1 MFLEIKLLFKNNKF
15 NFLNQFEINQ
25 RKYKS
30 SLLKLGNHTVL
41 AIIALI
47 AIGSATRVMEAG
59 LACPDWPLCYGTF
72 LPLTHMNLRV
82 FLEWFHR
89 LDAFLVGILIVTQFA
104 LSFLWRKFLPN
115 WLPKIYSFLVFL
127 IILQGTLGALTVIN
141 MLSSLSVMSHLLI
154 AFIILITAIYVN
166 QALMN
171 KSMDKNILWWK
182 YLLSIPL
189 SLTLVQSVIG
199 VRLSSTWSAHLCL
212 SMNQNCIVLNSH
224 KLFAIPV
231 FISVISIILVSFL
244 KFDLFKNN
252 WKFLISAFLLL
263 ISQITLGVLSLKTNL
278 NEPLII
284 ISHQIVASLMVA
296 TLSTL
301 IFKNS
306 SENLLINST
315 KNNVILSFN

>member
-1 MFLEIKLLFKNNKF
+1 MF

-166 QALMN
+166 QALIN
-171 KSMDKNILWWK
+171 KAIDKNILWWK

-306 SENLLINST
+306 SENILINST

>member
-1 MFLEIKLLFKNNKF
+1 MF

-47 AIGSATRVMEAG
+47 GIGSATRVMEAG

-89 LDAFLVGILIVTQFA
+89 LDAFLVGILIVIQFA

-166 QALMN
+166 QALIN
-171 KSMDKNILWWK
+171 KAIDKNILWWK

-252 WKFLISAFLLL
+252 WKFLISALLLL
-263 ISQITLGVLSLKTNL
+263 ISQITLGILSLKTNL
-278 NEPLII
+278 SEPLII

-296 TLSTL
+296 TLSSL

-306 SENLLINST
+306 SENIPINST

>member
-1 MFLEIKLLFKNNKF
+1 MF

-166 QALMN
+166 QALIN
-171 KSMDKNILWWK
+171 KEMDKNILWWK

-306 SENLLINST
+306 SENILINST

>member
-1 MFLEIKLLFKNNKF
+1 MNKFEDYQIKYKTTLFK
-15 NFLNQFEINQ
+15 
-25 RKYKS
+25 
-30 SLLKLGNHTVL
+30 LGTHSVV

-59 LACPDWPLCYGTF
+59 LACPDWPLCYRTL
-72 LPLTHMNLRV
+72 LPLNHMNMRV

-89 LDAFLVGILIVTQFA
+89 LDAFLVGILILIQFV
-104 LSFLWRKFLPN
+104 LSVLWRKFLPK

-141 MLSSLSVMSHLLI
+141 MLSSFTVMSHLSI
-154 AFIILITAIYVN
+154 AFMILITAIYVN
-166 QALMN
+166 QALLN
-171 KSMDKNILWWK
+171 KRAFSNLKIEKKILWWK
-182 YLLSIPL
+182 FLLSIPL
-189 SLTLVQSVIG
+189 SFTLVQSIIG

-212 SMNQNCIVLNSH
+212 SLNQNCLVLNYH

-231 FISVISIILVSFL
+231 FISISSIIVVSFF
-244 KFDLFKNN
+244 KFDLFKDN

-263 ISQITLGVLSLKTNL
+263 ISQITLGVISLKTNL

-306 SENLLINST
+306 SENILINST

>member
-1 MFLEIKLLFKNNKF
+1 MFLEIKLSFKNNKF

-89 LDAFLVGILIVTQFA
+89 LDAFLVGILVVTQFV

-166 QALMN
+166 QALIN
-171 KSMDKNILWWK
+171 KAMDKNILWWK

-231 FISVISIILVSFL
+231 FISVITIILVSFL

-263 ISQITLGVLSLKTNL
+263 ISQITLGILSLKTNL
-278 NEPLII
+278 SEPLII

-296 TLSTL
+296 TLSS
-301 IFKNS
+301 FC
-306 SENLLINST
+306 LLYTSDAADDP
-315 KNNVILSFN
+315 

>member
-166 QALMN
+166 QALIN
-171 KSMDKNILWWK
+171 KAMDKNILWWK

-306 SENLLINST
+306 SENILINST

>member
-1 MFLEIKLLFKNNKF
+1 
-15 NFLNQFEINQ
+15 LNQFEINQ

-47 AIGSATRVMEAG
+47 GIGSATRVMEAG

-166 QALMN
+166 QALIN
-171 KSMDKNILWWK
+171 KAIDKNILWWK

-231 FISVISIILVSFL
+231 FISVITIILVSFL

-263 ISQITLGVLSLKTNL
+263 ISQITLGILSLKTNL
-278 NEPLII
+278 SEPLII

-296 TLSTL
+296 TLSSL

-306 SENLLINST
+306 SENISINST

>member
-1 MFLEIKLLFKNNKF
+1 M
-15 NFLNQFEINQ
+15 NQFEINQ
-25 RKYKS
+25 RKYKL

-166 QALMN
+166 QALIN
-171 KSMDKNILWWK
+171 KVMDKNILWWK

-231 FISVISIILVSFL
+231 FISVISIILVSFF

-301 IFKNS
+301 IFKKS
-306 SENLLINST
+306 SENILINST

>member
-1 MFLEIKLLFKNNKF
+1 M
-15 NFLNQFEINQ
+15 NQFEINQ

-47 AIGSATRVMEAG
+47 GIGSATRVMEAG

-89 LDAFLVGILIVTQFA
+89 LDAFLVGILVVTQFV

-166 QALMN
+166 QALIN
-171 KSMDKNILWWK
+171 KAIDKNILWWK

-231 FISVISIILVSFL
+231 FISVITIILVSFL

-263 ISQITLGVLSLKTNL
+263 ISQITLGILSLKTNL
-278 NEPLII
+278 SEPLII

-296 TLSTL
+296 TLSSL

-306 SENLLINST
+306 SENISINST

>member
-1 MFLEIKLLFKNNKF
+1 M
-15 NFLNQFEINQ
+15 NQFEINQ
-25 RKYKS
+25 KKYKS
-30 SLLKLGNHTVL
+30 LLLTLGNHTVM

-89 LDAFLVGILIVTQFA
+89 LDAFLVGILVVTQFV

-166 QALMN
+166 QALIN
-171 KSMDKNILWWK
+171 KAIDKNILWWK

-212 SMNQNCIVLNSH
+212 SLNQNCIVLNSH

-231 FISVISIILVSFL
+231 FISIISIILVSFL

-278 NEPLII
+278 NEPLIL
-284 ISHQIVASLMVA
+284 ISHQIVASLMLA

-306 SENLLINST
+306 T
-315 KNNVILSFN
+315 

>member
-1 MFLEIKLLFKNNKF
+1 MF

-25 RKYKS
+25 KKYKS
-30 SLLKLGNHTVL
+30 SLLKLGNHTVM

-89 LDAFLVGILIVTQFA
+89 LDAFLVGILIVTQFS

-154 AFIILITAIYVN
+154 AFLILITAIFVN
-166 QALMN
+166 QALIN
-171 KSMDKNILWWK
+171 KEMDNNVLWWK

-212 SMNQNCIVLNSH
+212 SFNQNCFILNSH
-224 KLFAIPV
+224 KLFAFPV
-231 FISVISIILVSFL
+231 CISIISIILVSFI
-244 KFDLFKNN
+244 KFDLFKKN
-252 WKFLISAFLLL
+252 WKFLISVFLLL

-284 ISHQIVASLMVA
+284 ICHQIVASLMVA

-301 IFKNS
+301 IFKKS
-306 SENLLINST
+306 SKNIKFNST
-315 KNNVILSFN
+315 KNNIILSFN

>member
-1 MFLEIKLLFKNNKF
+1 
-15 NFLNQFEINQ
+15 
-25 RKYKS
+25 
-30 SLLKLGNHTVL
+30 
-41 AIIALI
+41 
-47 AIGSATRVMEAG
+47 MEAG

-89 LDAFLVGILIVTQFA
+89 LDAFLVGILIIIQFT

-115 WLPKIYSFLVFL
+115 WLPKVYSLLVFL

-154 AFIILITAIYVN
+154 AFIILMTAIYAN
-166 QALMN
+166 QALIN
-171 KSMDKNILWWK
+171 KDIDKNILWWK

-189 SLTLVQSVIG
+189 SLTLIQSVIG

-231 FISVISIILVSFL
+231 FISITSIILVSFL

-252 WKFLISAFLLL
+252 WKFLISAFFLLL
-263 ISQITLGVLSLKTNL
+263 IQITLGILSLKTNL
-278 NEPLII
+278 NAPLII
-284 ISHQIVASLMVA
+284 ISHQIVASLLVA

-301 IFKNS
+301 LFKKS
-306 SENLLINST
+306 SENILFNST

>member
-1 MFLEIKLLFKNNKF
+1 M
-15 NFLNQFEINQ
+15 NQFEINQ

-47 AIGSATRVMEAG
+47 GIGSATRVMEAG

-166 QALMN
+166 QALIN
-171 KSMDKNILWWK
+171 KAMDKNILWWK

-231 FISVISIILVSFL
+231 FISVITIILVSFL

-306 SENLLINST
+306 SENILINST

>member
-1 MFLEIKLLFKNNKF
+1 MF

-25 RKYKS
+25 KKYKS

-166 QALMN
+166 QALIN
-171 KSMDKNILWWK
+171 KAMDKNILWWK

-231 FISVISIILVSFL
+231 FISIISIILVSFL

-306 SENLLINST
+306 SENILINST

>member
-1 MFLEIKLLFKNNKF
+1 MF

-25 RKYKS
+25 KKYKS
-30 SLLKLGNHTVL
+30 SLLKLGNHTVM

-89 LDAFLVGILIVTQFA
+89 LDAFFVGILIVTQFA

-115 WLPKIYSFLVFL
+115 WLPKVYSFLVFL

-141 MLSSLSVMSHLLI
+141 MLSSISVMSHLLI

-166 QALMN
+166 QSLIN
-171 KSMDKNILWWK
+171 KEMDKNIFWWK

-212 SMNQNCIVLNSH
+212 SLNQNCIVLNSH

-231 FISVISIILVSFL
+231 FISIISIILVSFL

-284 ISHQIVASLMVA
+284 ICHQIVASLMVA
-296 TLSTL
+296 TLSAL
-301 IFKNS
+301 IFKKS
-306 SENLLINST
+306 SENILFTST

>member
-1 MFLEIKLLFKNNKF
+1 MF
-15 NFLNQFEINQ
+15 NFLQQFEINQ
-25 RKYKS
+25 TKYKS

-141 MLSSLSVMSHLLI
+141 MLSSITVMSHLLI

-166 QALMN
+166 QALEN
-171 KSMDKNILWWK
+171 NEMDKNILWWK
-182 YLLSIPL
+182 FLLSIPL
-189 SLTLVQSVIG
+189 SLTLVQSIIG

-212 SMNQNCIVLNSH
+212 SLNQNCIVLNSH

-231 FISVISIILVSFL
+231 FISITSILLVSFL
-244 KFDLFKNN
+244 KFYLFKNN

-263 ISQITLGVLSLKTNL
+263 LFQIILGIITLKTNL

-284 ISHQIVASLMVA
+284 ISHQVVASLLVA
-296 TLSTL
+296 TLSSL
-301 IFKNS
+301 IFKKS
-306 SENLLINST
+306 SENIIVNSP
-315 KNNVILSFN
+315 KNKAILSFN

>member
-1 MFLEIKLLFKNNKF
+1 M
-15 NFLNQFEINQ
+15 NQFEINQ
-25 RKYKS
+25 KKYKS

-154 AFIILITAIYVN
+154 AFTILITAIYVN
-166 QALMN
+166 QALIN
-171 KSMDKNILWWK
+171 KAMDKNILWWK
-182 YLLSIPL
+182 YFLSIPL

-306 SENLLINST
+306 SENILINST

>member
-1 MFLEIKLLFKNNKF
+1 MF
-15 NFLNQFEINQ
+15 NFLNKFEINQ
-25 RKYKS
+25 RKYKL

-171 KSMDKNILWWK
+171 KAMDKNILWWK

-212 SMNQNCIVLNSH
+212 SMNQNCIILNSH

-231 FISVISIILVSFL
+231 FISVMSIIVISFL
-244 KFDLFKNN
+244 KFNLFRNN

>member
-47 AIGSATRVMEAG
+47 GIGSATRVMEAG

-166 QALMN
+166 QALIN
-171 KSMDKNILWWK
+171 KAIDKNILWWK

-231 FISVISIILVSFL
+231 FISVITIILVSFL

-263 ISQITLGVLSLKTNL
+263 ISQITLGILSLKTNL
-278 NEPLII
+278 SEPLII

-296 TLSTL
+296 TLSSL

-306 SENLLINST
+306 SENIPINST

>member
-1 MFLEIKLLFKNNKF
+1 MF

-25 RKYKS
+25 KKYKS

-166 QALMN
+166 QALIN
-171 KSMDKNILWWK
+171 KAMDKNILWWK

-212 SMNQNCIVLNSH
+212 SLNQNCIVLNSH

-301 IFKNS
+301 IFKKS
-306 SENLLINST
+306 SENILFNST

>member
-1 MFLEIKLLFKNNKF
+1 M
-15 NFLNQFEINQ
+15 NQFEINQ
-25 RKYKS
+25 KKYKS

-41 AIIALI
+41 ALIVLI

-89 LDAFLVGILIVTQFA
+89 LDAFLVGILIVTQFT

-154 AFIILITAIYVN
+154 AFTILITAIYVN
-166 QALMN
+166 QALIN
-171 KSMDKNILWWK
+171 KVIDKNILWWK
-182 YLLSIPL
+182 FLLSIPL

-212 SMNQNCIVLNSH
+212 SLNQNCIVLNSH

-231 FISVISIILVSFL
+231 FISVISIIFISFL

-278 NEPLII
+278 NEPLIL

-306 SENLLINST
+306 TENILINST

>member
-1 MFLEIKLLFKNNKF
+1 M
-15 NFLNQFEINQ
+15 NQFEINQ
-25 RKYKS
+25 KKYKS
-30 SLLKLGNHTVL
+30 LLLKLGNHTVL

-72 LPLTHMNLRV
+72 LPINHMNLRV

-89 LDAFLVGILIVTQFA
+89 LDAFLVGILIITQFA

-115 WLPKIYSFLVFL
+115 FLPVIYSFLVFL

-141 MLSSLSVMSHLLI
+141 MLASITVMSHLLI

-166 QALMN
+166 QALLN
-171 KSMDKNILWWK
+171 KKIERNIFWWK
-182 YLLSIPL
+182 FLISIPL
-189 SLTLVQSVIG
+189 FLTLVQSIIG
-199 VRLSSTWSAHLCL
+199 VRLSSTWSSHLCL
-212 SMNQNCIVLNSH
+212 SFNQNCFVLNSH

-231 FISVISIILVSFL
+231 FVSIISIILVSFV
-244 KFDLFKNN
+244 KIDLFKSN

-263 ISQITLGVLSLKTNL
+263 LSQITLGILSLKTNL
-278 NEPLII
+278 NEPLLI
-284 ISHQIVASLMVA
+284 ISHQIVASLLVA

-301 IFKNS
+301 MFKKS
-306 SENLLINST
+306 SENIVFNST
-315 KNNVILSFN
+315 KNNVILSFNS

>member
-1 MFLEIKLLFKNNKF
+1 M
-15 NFLNQFEINQ
+15 NQFEINQ
-25 RKYKS
+25 KKYKS
-30 SLLKLGNHTVL
+30 LLLTLGNHTVM

-166 QALMN
+166 QALIN
-171 KSMDKNILWWK
+171 KAIDKNILWWK

-231 FISVISIILVSFL
+231 FISVITIILVSFL

-306 SENLLINST
+306 SENILINST

>member
-1 MFLEIKLLFKNNKF
+1 MF

-25 RKYKS
+25 KKYKC

-89 LDAFLVGILIVTQFA
+89 LDAFLVGVLIVTQFT

-115 WLPKIYSFLVFL
+115 WLPTIYSFLVFL

-141 MLSSLSVMSHLLI
+141 MLSSISVMSHLLI

-166 QALMN
+166 QALINNAMA
-171 KSMDKNILWWK
+171 KNILWWK
-182 YLLSIPL
+182 FLLSIPL
-189 SLTLVQSVIG
+189 FLTLVQSVIG

-212 SMNQNCIVLNSH
+212 SLNQNCIVLNSH

-231 FISVISIILVSFL
+231 FISIISIILVSFL

-252 WKFLISAFLLL
+252 WKALISAFLLL
-263 ISQITLGVLSLKTNL
+263 LSQITLGVLSLKTNL

-284 ISHQIVASLMVA
+284 ISHQIVASLLVA

-306 SENLLINST
+306 SENILFNST